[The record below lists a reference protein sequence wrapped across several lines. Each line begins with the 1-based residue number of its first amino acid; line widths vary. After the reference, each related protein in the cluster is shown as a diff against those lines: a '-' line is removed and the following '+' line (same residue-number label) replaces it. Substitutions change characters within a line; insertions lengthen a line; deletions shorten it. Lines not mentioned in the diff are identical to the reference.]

1 MIRLS
6 YRIPELNIR
15 LILAL
20 SVFLQVACSKV
31 GNHVAVSKSSDTA
44 VDSSDHP
51 QETNQLS
58 TLSRGIAVIAKNA
71 SAAVVMIS
79 SERMMSPADLSSM
92 ETLEFLKQHKGL
104 ELEMPRTING
114 MGSGFF
120 VDMEKGLIVTN
131 NHVVEGADLLH
142 LKLANMKS
150 YDAKVLARD
159 PRTDVAVIK
168 ITNEQFDR
176 TGLKTLNFDKTSD
189 LQPGEFVL
197 ALGAPFGLEASVSF
211 GVVSAVN
218 RGNLNIT
225 ELGDFIQTDAAINPG
240 NSGGPLL
247 NVEGKV
253 VGISTAIYSQSGV
266 YNGVGFAIPS
276 KLVNRVVD
284 KLLVSG
290 RVDRGYMG
298 VRLRPGHSRGSV
310 ESITLEAEGAVIAMV
325 TEKSPAALAG
335 IRAGDVIV
343 AINEKRVGTPVDL
356 TNTIGML
363 EPGSKVDV
371 EFKRGKDRQRVSMKL
386 EPYPEVKR
394 FPESLSGR

>member
-1 MIRLS
+1 
-6 YRIPELNIR
+6 
-15 LILAL
+15 
-20 SVFLQVACSKV
+20 
-31 GNHVAVSKSSDTA
+31 
-44 VDSSDHP
+44 
-51 QETNQLS
+51 
-58 TLSRGIAVIAKNA
+58 
-71 SAAVVMIS
+71 
-79 SERMMSPADLSSM
+79 
-92 ETLEFLKQHKGL
+92 
-104 ELEMPRTING
+104 
-114 MGSGFF
+114 
-120 VDMEKGLIVTN
+120 MEKGLIVTN

-159 PRTDVAVIK
+159 PRTDLAVIK
-168 ITNEQFDR
+168 INDKKFDR
-176 TGLKTLNFDKTSD
+176 TGLKTLNFDKTSNI
-189 LQPGEFVL
+189 QPGEFVL

-276 KLVNRVVD
+276 KLVKRVVD
-284 KLLVSG
+284 KLVASG

-298 VRLRPGHSRGSV
+298 VRLRPGHTRGSV
-310 ESITLEAEGAVIAMV
+310 ESITMEAEGAVIAMV

-335 IRAGDVIV
+335 IKAGDVITAV
-343 AINEKRVGTPVDL
+343 NEKRVGTPVDL

-363 EPGSKVDV
+363 EPGSEVDV
-371 EFKRGKDRQRVSMKL
+371 EFKRGNDRQRVSMRL
-386 EPYPEVKR
+386 EPYPEVRR
-394 FPESLSGR
+394 FPEALSGR

>member
-1 MIRLS
+1 MTRSS

-15 LILAL
+15 FILAL
-20 SVFLQVACSKV
+20 SVFLQFACSKIENASV
-31 GNHVAVSKSSDTA
+31 SPKTNDAV

-92 ETLEFLKQHKGL
+92 ETLDFLKKHKGL

-120 VDMEKGLIVTN
+120 IDMEKGLIVTN
-131 NHVVEGADLLH
+131 NHVIEGADLLH

-159 PRTDVAVIK
+159 PRTDLAVLKIK
-168 ITNEQFDR
+168 DEKFDR
-176 TGLKTLNFDKTSD
+176 SGLKTLNFDKTSN

-247 NVEGKV
+247 NVEGQV

-284 KLLVSG
+284 NLVDTG
-290 RVDRGYMG
+290 RVDRGYIG
-298 VRLRPGHSRGSV
+298 VRLRPPHTRGSV
-310 ESITLEAEGAVIAMV
+310 EAITFEAEGAVIAMV

-335 IRAGDVIV
+335 IKAGDVIV
-343 AINEKRVGTPVDL
+343 AVNQKPVGTPVDL

-371 EFKRGKDRQRVSMKL
+371 EFKRGKERQRVSMRL

-394 FPESLSGR
+394 FPEALSGR